1 MSHKYVLNYFS
12 FQGKAE
18 VARLLFHCK
27 GVKFT
32 DNRISFQDWPSLKS
46 DNSRFPL
53 GQMPT
58 LEVDGHVICQ
68 SIAINI
74 YLAETF
80 GLYGANAFEKLV
92 VNQVCETLDDFI
104 NEYLAVWKSKT
115 LDNDQKKKACAEVL
129 TKESTKLKLSFIE
142 RLLKRNNDGKKFF
155 VGDSITLG
163 DIVFFHI
170 TGMVDKS
177 LLYDFPMLEDL
188 NDRVRHSAELKSYL
202 GSRTHPPLP

>member
-1 MSHKYVLNYFS
+1 
-12 FQGKAE
+12 
-18 VARLLFHCK
+18 
-27 GVKFT
+27 
-32 DNRISFQDWPSLKS
+32 
-46 DNSRFPL
+46 
-53 GQMPT
+53 MPT

-80 GLYGANAFEKLV
+80 GLYGENAFERLV
-92 VNQVCETLDDFI
+92 INQVCETLDDFI
-104 NEYLAVWKSKT
+104 HEYLAVRKNKT
-115 LDNDQKKKACAEVL
+115 LDNEQKRKACAEVL
-129 TKESTKLKLSFIE
+129 TKKSTKLKLSFIE
-142 RLLKRNNDGKKFF
+142 RLLKRNNDGKNFF

-188 NDRVRHSAELKSYL
+188 NYRVRHSAELKSYL
-202 GSRTHPPLP
+202 DFRTHPPLP